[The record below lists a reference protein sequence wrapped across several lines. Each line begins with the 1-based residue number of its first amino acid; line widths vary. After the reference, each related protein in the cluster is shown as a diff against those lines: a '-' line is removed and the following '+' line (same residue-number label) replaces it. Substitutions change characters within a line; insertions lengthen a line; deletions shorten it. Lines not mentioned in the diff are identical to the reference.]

1 MSRASENGL
10 PFTAVQDGLRLAIR
24 LTPRA
29 AAERISGVVEDGRG
43 GWALKVGVTAVPA
56 DGKANAALLK
66 LLARQ
71 LKLARRD
78 LTVVSGASD
87 RSKLIA
93 IHGDPARLT
102 ALLNEGL
109 RPWLKPA

>member
-1 MSRASENGL
+1 
-10 PFTAVQDGLRLAIR
+10 
-24 LTPRA
+24 
-29 AAERISGVVEDGRG
+29 
-43 GWALKVGVTAVPA
+43 LKVGVTAVPV

-71 LKLARRD
+71 LKLAPRD
-78 LTVVSGASD
+78 FSVVSGASD

-102 ALLNEGL
+102 VLLNEGL
-109 RPWLKPA
+109 RPWLRPA